1 MIETRRDRAAN
12 VKRWRD
18 GQMVLRWIATGMG
31 EAAKQ
36 SAASTATCTCPPYG
50 PRWTQPPT
58 PSHRPGRMP
67 PDHPDGPPPKFHG
80 TRDILPDQPIDAC
93 LIPSQLL
100 ATELLR
106 RPLEYAENTSVKRL
120 NALPTAGPFLAH

>member
-1 MIETRRDRAAN
+1 VIRYRVD
-12 VKRWRD
+12 V
-18 GQMVLRWIATGMG
+18 VLSLNASENG
-31 EAAKQ
+31 E
-36 SAASTATCTCPPYG
+36 
-50 PRWTQPPT
+50 
-58 PSHRPGRMP
+58 
-67 PDHPDGPPPKFHG
+67 
-80 TRDILPDQPIDAC
+80 PDQPIDAC